1 VITHHWELLL
11 IGLGLAE
18 AIFLPLYALQ
28 LRTGDATAVDAG
40 WAVTL
45 ALLAALYA
53 ALGPGCL
60 AYRILVAV
68 TGGLQFLR
76 VGSVVLR
83 RVGHGE
89 DRRYR
94 DLRTKWTARG
104 GVRRRF
110 FAFYQTQALLALGLS
125 GPFLLACFDG
135 HHGLQPVAWAG
146 AALWLVAAGGEAL
159 ADRQLRRFKADP
171 ANKGKT
177 MRSGLWRYSR
187 HPNYFFQW
195 TSWIAYALIAVQAP
209 WGWLG
214 WISPAVML
222 YLIVFVT
229 GIPPAEEQAL
239 RSRGEDY
246 RRYQRETSA
255 FVPWFPRSSR

>member
-1 VITHHWELLL
+1 MTVIAHHWQLLL

-18 AIFLPLYALQ
+18 AIFLALYALQ

-60 AYRILVAV
+60 GYRILVAV
-68 TGGLQFLR
+68 AAGLQFLR
-76 VGSVVLR
+76 VASVVLG

-94 DLRTKWTARG
+94 DLRAKWKERG
-104 GVRRRF
+104 SVQTRF
-110 FAFYQTQALLALGLS
+110 FAFYQAQALLALGLS
-125 GPFLLACFDG
+125 GPFLLAAFDG
-135 HHGLQPVAWAG
+135 HHGLQPLAWAG
-146 AALWLVAAGGEAL
+146 AALWVVAASGEAL

-171 ANKGKT
+171 ANTGRT

-195 TSWIAYALIAVQAP
+195 TSWVAYALIATQAP

-214 WISPAVML
+214 WISPALML

-255 FVPWFPRSSR
+255 FVPWFPR

>member
-1 VITHHWELLL
+1 LLS
-11 IGLGLAE
+11 GLGLAE
-18 AIFLPLYALQ
+18 AIFLSLYVLQ

-53 ALGPGCL
+53 ALGPGSL
-60 AYRILVAV
+60 SYRILVAV
-68 TGGLQFLR
+68 TTGLAFLR
-76 VGSVVLR
+76 VASVVLR

-94 DLRTKWTARG
+94 DLRAKWTERG
-104 GVRRRF
+104 GVQPRF
-110 FAFYQTQALLALGLS
+110 FVFYQAQALLALVLS
-125 GPFLLACFDG
+125 VTFLLACFDE
-135 HHGLQPVAWAG
+135 HDALQPLAWIG
-146 AALWLVAAGGEAL
+146 AALWVVAAGGEAL
-159 ADRQLRRFKADP
+159 ADRQLRRFKGDP
-171 ANKGKT
+171 ANRGKT

-214 WISPAVML
+214 WISPILML

-239 RSRGEDY
+239 RSRGDDY
-246 RRYQRETSA
+246 RRYQRETSP
-255 FVPWFPRSSR
+255 FVPWSPRAAA